1 MELKGLDVLICDDS
15 MLVRKKLKELL
26 ETLGCKVIEA
36 KDGLEGI
43 EMYKSHKPKA
53 VFMDIVMPNADG
65 LEALKKIKEFDAAAK
80 VIMLSSTGTAAKL
93 MEALKS
99 GAVDFIQKPY
109 NAEQIV
115 ITLQKIA
122 R

>member
-1 MELKGLDVLICDDS
+1 MELKGLNILICDDS

-26 ETLGCKVIEA
+26 ETLGCNVIEA
-36 KDGLEGI
+36 KDGLEGL
-43 EMYKSHKPKA
+43 EMYKSHKPNA

-80 VIMLSSTGTAAKL
+80 VVMLSSTGTAAKL
-93 MEALKS
+93 MDALKN

-109 NAEQIV
+109 NAEQIEK
-115 ITLQKIA
+115 TLVKIS